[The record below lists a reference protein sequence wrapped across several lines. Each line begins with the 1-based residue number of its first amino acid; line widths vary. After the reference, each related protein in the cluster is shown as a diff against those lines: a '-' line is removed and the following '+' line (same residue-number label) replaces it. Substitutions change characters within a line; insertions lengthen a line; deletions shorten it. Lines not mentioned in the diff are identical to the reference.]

1 MKHLNKNNIYTNKNY
16 KMKEIKSFLNSKI
29 ISTLIIINN
38 KYDNIINEGKNNLS
52 NLFEDF
58 KINS

>member
-1 MKHLNKNNIYTNKNY
+1 MKHLNKNNIYTNKND
-16 KMKEIKSFLNSKI
+16 KIKEIKSFLNSKI

>member
-29 ISTLIIINN
+29 ISKLIIIKN